1 MFKTIRHIIYYLD
14 AYKLQNIYWEGLKFY
29 TEADIKEIPLVK
41 LCCCMYKNEE
51 KSEKGNELLP
61 YLPSWYVFEAGFSL

>member
-1 MFKTIRHIIYYLD
+1 MTHLNIWLQCLKLFAIYYLD
-14 AYKLQNIYWEGLKFY
+14 AYNIYWEGLKFY

-61 YLPSWYVFEAGFSL
+61 YLPR